1 MNVHT
6 LDSNDSCRLLLE
18 QKDRRFVHG
27 HSPNSYFVNK
37 IYSRLKMG
45 SGYDLCYMALLCF
58 GNTELH
64 PHALYSQYADSPP
77 PTQNIKKSIHNDS
90 TGVFRIYFGIFCY
103 YKSQNFLELTRTL
116 YWSIILYTYNIS
128 KSWDV
133 SSLSSFLLFN
143 FVTLQAIFIRSSS
156 GWPDRSTPEW
166 QSTGKSEAFRGNEL
180 TWIKLRF
187 EKQRLLDQSIMQTC

>member
-27 HSPNSYFVNK
+27 HSPNLYFVKK
-37 IYSRLKMG
+37 IDG
-45 SGYDLCYMALLCF
+45 EWLCYMALLRF

-64 PHALYSQYADSPP
+64 PHALYSLYADSPP
-77 PTQNIKKSIHNDS
+77 PTQNIKINSYLNDS

-116 YWSIILYTYNIS
+116 Y
-128 KSWDV
+128 
-133 SSLSSFLLFN
+133 
-143 FVTLQAIFIRSSS
+143 
-156 GWPDRSTPEW
+156 
-166 QSTGKSEAFRGNEL
+166 
-180 TWIKLRF
+180 
-187 EKQRLLDQSIMQTC
+187 